1 MPDLM
6 GLESLAP
13 EEIEALKAAL
23 AARENPP
30 PDPIQVMA
38 SVVEML
44 LDKVQYL
51 CDQVDKIQEDFYGK
65 MIGGIQDLYSANMR
79 TMGLKGF
86 GDKYGSLLSPFADQ
100 FKTTFGDDL
109 MEKAYDYLEALKG
122 EEGYTDEI
130 GDGKMKELAEQ
141 IKGRLAPAAVSVSV
155 EKAGPGTA
163 DEGPADG
170 ITPDIEDE
178 ISRMKKREEARAKAR
193 KGA

>member
-1 MPDLM
+1 MPDLV
-6 GLESLAP
+6 GIDSLGP
-13 EEIEALKAAL
+13 EEIEALKAAI

-30 PDPIQVMA
+30 PDPVQVLA
-38 SVVEML
+38 SVCEML
-44 LDKVQYL
+44 LDKVQAV
-51 CDQVDKIQEDFYGK
+51 CDQLDKLQEDFYGK

-79 TMGLKGF
+79 TMGMKGF
-86 GDKYGSLLSPFADQ
+86 GEKYGSLLSPFADQ
-100 FKTTFGDDL
+100 FKTVFGDDL

-122 EEGYTDEI
+122 EEGYSDEI

-155 EKAGPGTA
+155 EKAGPGPA

-170 ITPDIEDE
+170 ITSDMEDE
-178 ISRMKKREEARAKAR
+178 IARMKAREEARAKAR